1 MTQIYT
7 KTGML
12 FTALLLFCSLQM
24 YGQTKISGTV
34 VDETEAVLPNVT
46 IRLKTNPSTLTSTDS
61 KGHFQ
66 INVNNENEYLI
77 LSFVGYARQ
86 EVAVKGNTAL
96 TIHMKPTAGGLNE
109 VVVVGYGTQK
119 KVDLTGA
126 VSTVSG
132 EVLENRPIDNIGR
145 GLQGELPGL
154 NITSYNGKP
163 GTPATFNIRGF
174 TSINGGGP
182 LILVDGVETSLD
194 DINPDDVASATV
206 LKDAASSAVYGSRAA
221 FGVLLITTKS
231 GHTGAPKITYNF
243 NYSVHKITNL
253 PDVVTDPGTVVDYK
267 NEAYSAYYGSN
278 LYNATETAYAHQRS
292 ANPSLPATIVDPSTG
307 QYDYLGGTNWFNE
320 AYKSGNPS
328 QIHNISVSGGTDKV
342 TYYFSAGY
350 NSQDGIFRYNPDYYD
365 RYNLRAKLDIE
376 LTKWL
381 HITTNSAYNRTTY
394 NSPSL
399 QNGYWVSQGDFFHA
413 IGRENSLA
421 VPKNPD
427 GSWTSAGVAIGFL
440 EQGGRTDTVNNRTQ
454 NTIGFNTSFFNNSL
468 RIKGDYTFRSTN
480 NYMQGYQIPVPYE
493 TGPDKTVSYA
503 GTSLAYAAADDQ
515 SYYNINLYAEYEKNF
530 GTKNYFKAVLGYN
543 QEENNYNSF
552 SASNNNLISNSIGTL
567 NETTGTPP
575 SVGANG
581 YQWAL
586 RGYFAR
592 LNYEYDKKYLL
603 EIAAREDGS
612 SLFPSDQHYGFF
624 PSASVGWRVSEE
636 PFFKSLL
643 NVVNSLKFRASYGSL
658 GNDQSLQNYQ
668 FIPVLTSGTTGSILG
683 GTQQT
688 YVGAPNLVSP
698 NITWET
704 ITTKN
709 LGIDVTFFKKLNATF
724 DIYRRYTN
732 NMITQGFALPA
743 VLGATQPLENAADLR
758 TDGWE
763 LNLTYNDETTIA
775 GKPFKYGIH
784 ANLWD
789 NQSIITKYYNPTGY
803 FLNNPINGSPAYY
816 NGAHVGDIWGLTDI
830 GIFQT
835 NAAAKAAPDQSLF
848 QGYYNLNQAGE
859 LQYKDLN
866 HDGKITYG
874 NGTISNPGD
883 MSVIGNTTPRY
894 NFGFGGNFTYDNFDF
909 SVFFQGVGKE
919 SFYPGNSGY
928 YWGMFFAPWEN
939 VYQNIVGNTWTPQ
952 NTNAFY
958 PSLKGW
964 RAGDA
969 GSLLDLATPQSR
981 YIYSAAYIRLKN
993 LTVGYTFPMPMLKKI
1008 GVDRIR
1014 VYVSGE
1020 DLWESDKL
1028 PQGYDPEGLRG
1039 YASGELYPFQRA
1051 YSFGVDV
1058 KF

>member
-1 MTQIYT
+1 MQNLFT

-12 FTALLLFCSLQM
+12 FTAFFLLCSMQM
-24 YGQTKISGTV
+24 FGQTKISGTV
-34 VDETEAVLPNVT
+34 TDETGADLPNVT
-46 IRLKTNPSTLTSTDS
+46 IRLKLDKSTSTATDS

-66 INVNNENEYLI
+66 IAVKNEKDSLVF
-77 LSFVGYARQ
+77 SFIGYAAR
-86 EVAVKGNTAL
+86 EIAAKGVSLINIQL
-96 TIHMKPTAGGLNE
+96 KPSTGGINE
-109 VVVVGYGTQK
+109 VVVVGYGSQK

-126 VSTVSG
+126 VSTISG
-132 EVLENRPIDNIGR
+132 EVLEDRPIDNLGR
-145 GLQGELPGL
+145 GLQGQLPGL
-154 NITSYNGKP
+154 NITSYNGQP
-163 GTPATFNIRGF
+163 GTPAVFNIRGF

-182 LILVDGVETSLD
+182 LILVDGVETSPD

-231 GHTGAPKITYNF
+231 GHTGAPQITYNF
-243 NYSVHKITNL
+243 NYSVHKISTL

-267 NEAYSAYYGSN
+267 NEAYAAYYGSN
-278 LYNATETAYAHQRS
+278 YYNAAQTAYAHQRS
-292 ANPSLPATIVDPSTG
+292 ANPSLPATILDPSTG
-307 QYDYLGGTNWFNE
+307 QYDYLGATNWFNE
-320 AYKSGNPS
+320 AYRSGNAS
-328 QIHNISVSGGTDKV
+328 QIHNLSVSGGTDKV

-365 RYNLRAKLDIE
+365 RYNIRGKLDIQV
-376 LTKWL
+376 TKWL

-394 NSPSL
+394 NAPSL
-399 QNGYWVSQGDFFHA
+399 WTSDWTSGDFYHS
-413 IGRENSLA
+413 IGRANSLA

-427 GSWTSAGVAIGFL
+427 GSWTEAGAYIGFL
-440 EQGGRTDTVNNRTQ
+440 QQGGRADTVTNRTQ

-468 RIKGDYTFRSTN
+468 SIKGDYTFRSTN
-480 NYMQGYQIPVPYE
+480 DYMQGYQVPIPYE
-493 TGPDKTVSYA
+493 TGPDQTVYYA
-503 GTSLAYAAADDQ
+503 GHSDAYAASDDQ
-515 SYYNINLYAEYEKNF
+515 SYYDINLYAQYEKTF
-530 GTKNYFKAVLGYN
+530 AGKNYFKAVVGYN
-543 QEENNYNSF
+543 QEENSYNGF
-552 SASNNNLISNSIGTL
+552 SASNNYLISNDIGTL

-592 LNYEYDKKYLL
+592 ANYEYDKKYLL

-612 SLFPSDQHYGFF
+612 SLFPPDEHYGFF
-624 PSASVGWRVSEE
+624 PSASAGWRISEE

-643 NVVNSLKFRASYGSL
+643 NVVNNLKLRASYGSL

-668 FIPVLTSGTTGSILG
+668 FIPVLTSGTTSSILG
-683 GTQQT
+683 GTQPT

-709 LGIDVTFFKKLNATF
+709 LGVDVTFFNKLNATF
-724 DIYRRYTN
+724 DIYRRNTN

-763 LNLTYNDETTIA
+763 LNLTYNDQTTIA
-775 GKPFKYGIH
+775 GKPFKYSVH
-784 ANLWD
+784 VNLWD
-789 NQSIITKYYNPTGY
+789 NQTVITKYYNPTGY
-803 FLNNPINGSPAYY
+803 FLNNAINGSPAYY
-816 NGAHVGDIWGLTDI
+816 PGAHVGDIWGLTDV

-835 NAAAKAAPDQSLF
+835 AAAAKAAPNQALF
-848 QGYYNLNQAGE
+848 QGYYPLNVAGE
-859 LQYKDLN
+859 LQYADLN
-866 HDGKITYG
+866 HDGKINYG
-874 NGTISNPGD
+874 NGTVSNPGD

-894 NFGFGGNFTYDNFDF
+894 NFGFGGNFTYGNFDL
-909 SVFFQGVGKE
+909 SIFFQGVGKE
-919 SFYPGNSGY
+919 SFSPGNSGY
-928 YWGMFFAPWEN
+928 YWSMFFAPYEN

-952 NTNAFY
+952 NPNAFY

-964 RAGDA
+964 RAGDD
-969 GSLLDLATPQSR
+969 GQLLDLATPQSR

-993 LTVGYTFPMPMLKKI
+993 LTVGYSFPVPMLKKI

-1020 DLWESDKL
+1020 DLWTWDKL
-1028 PQGYDPEGLRG
+1028 PQGYDPEGLNG
-1039 YASGELYPFQRA
+1039 YDATGELYPFQHA